1 MSKAAAGQKTFS
13 ADCVA
18 VLLMALGSTSISK
31 KQLEMMS
38 ALDGTRTVDSFQH
51 QFRPII
57 AKAKQLKQRVDD
69 GEHFEPVIP
78 SARRGRFC
86 SLSDRLGHTDMIYYV
101 GVTNTPDTPKKPRR
115 KANSETPSKR
125 AKTGKHAGV
134 KRKAC
139 GMEAEEEVA
148 QYADDQVARYAHDDG
163 DDDECFFP
171 EFIKK
176 EEMTEGEGLV

>member
-1 MSKAAAGQKTFS
+1 
-13 ADCVA
+13 
-18 VLLMALGSTSISK
+18 
-31 KQLEMMS
+31 
-38 ALDGTRTVDSFQH
+38 
-51 QFRPII
+51 
-57 AKAKQLKQRVDD
+57 
-69 GEHFEPVIP
+69 
-78 SARRGRFC
+78 
-86 SLSDRLGHTDMIYYV
+86 MIYYV

-115 KANSETPSKR
+115 KANSETPSKK

-148 QYADDQVARYAHDDG
+148 QYADDQVTRYADA

-176 EEMTEGEGLV
+176 EEMTEGEGLI

>member
-78 SARRGRFC
+78 SARRGKFC
-86 SLSDRLGHTDMIYYV
+86 SLSDCLGHTDMIYYV

-115 KANSETPSKR
+115 KANSETPSKK

-148 QYADDQVARYAHDDG
+148 QYADDQVARYADDDG

-176 EEMTEGEGLV
+176 EEMTEGEGLI